1 MQLSGLDILLAEDN
15 PTNQMVAV
23 QMLETLGAAVMLAAD
38 GEEALRLAEERPFD
52 LALID
57 IEMPNLSGLE
67 VIRHLRAGPPPKSQ
81 LPLIA
86 LTAYVMREHREAI
99 DEAGADGVIA
109 KPILSIEKLAE
120 DILEM
125 VAARRGKAGAAPAG
139 PAAAEGAPAFDPGA
153 LDGLAASLGRDAM
166 PSLMARIEADLAA
179 LRAEV
184 LAAVPRRDS
193 QALRLASHSL
203 MSIAGQVGA
212 NRLQARAQCLNSAAH
227 GEEIPEMQQTGTELV
242 AEIDA
247 AVAYVRERV

>member
-1 MQLSGLDILLAEDN
+1 MHLSGLDILLAEDN

-23 QMLETLGAAVMLAAD
+23 QMLETLGAVVILAAD
-38 GEEALRLAEERPFD
+38 GEEALRLAKERRFD

-57 IEMPNLSGLE
+57 IEMPSLSGLE
-67 VIRHLRAGPPPKSQ
+67 VIRHLRAGPPPQSQ
-81 LPLIA
+81 MPLIA

-120 DILEM
+120 DILGM
-125 VAARRGKAGAAPAG
+125 VAARHGRSGG
-139 PAAAEGAPAFDPGA
+139 PAEIRAAGGVERFDAGV
-153 LDGLAASLGRDAM
+153 LDGLAGSLGQSAM
-166 PSLMARIEADLAA
+166 PSLIERIEADLVA

-184 LAAVPRRDS
+184 LAALPRCDT
-193 QALRLASHSL
+193 QALRLATHSL

-212 NRLQARAQCLNSAAH
+212 NRLQERARCLNSAAH
-227 GEEIPEMQQTGTELV
+227 GGEIPQMQQSVTELV

-247 AVAYVRERV
+247 AVTFVRERV